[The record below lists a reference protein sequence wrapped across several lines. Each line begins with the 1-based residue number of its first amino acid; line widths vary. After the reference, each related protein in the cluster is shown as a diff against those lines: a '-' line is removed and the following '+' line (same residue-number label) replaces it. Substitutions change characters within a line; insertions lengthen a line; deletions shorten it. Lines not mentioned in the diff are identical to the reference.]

1 MNTFDVVNDVLV
13 NLFNEILALE
23 ERGIITGEFKDIT
36 VNDMHIIDKIGPEE
50 GKICP
55 LLQRS
60 WGLR

>member
-36 VNDMHIIDKIGPEE
+36 VNDMHIIDAIKPGEE
-50 GKICP
+50 
-55 LLQRS
+55 
-60 WGLR
+60 